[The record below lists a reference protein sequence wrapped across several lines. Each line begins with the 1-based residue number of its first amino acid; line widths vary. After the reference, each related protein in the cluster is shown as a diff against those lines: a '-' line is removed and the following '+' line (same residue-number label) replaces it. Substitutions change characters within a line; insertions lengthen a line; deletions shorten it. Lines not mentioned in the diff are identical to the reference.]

1 MDRLQRAFK
10 RQILPAD
17 LADNDRINEN
27 TISNN
32 SSIASQHELD
42 KEKPGI
48 LGILGLK
55 DSPKGKDLKK
65 LEQET
70 LAKGKIQKIE
80 ELPLMENMSDHT
92 SSQFTNDLIS

>member
-1 MDRLQRAFK
+1 M
-10 RQILPAD
+10 
-17 LADNDRINEN
+17 
-27 TISNN
+27 
-32 SSIASQHELD
+32 
-42 KEKPGI
+42 
-48 LGILGLK
+48 
-55 DSPKGKDLKK
+55 KK